1 MKEFTVNRQWSSPV
15 TIKYMTHKRS
25 YRRDERDGECNFKTA
40 TTSLLGFL
48 FTGRSTKQLGHPIK
62 TSPPKNVCFG
72 GFHPWPI
79 KTYVCGGVPVRIFIE
94 STSYFLSRVSNE
106 LMFQTSTSSKHQ
118 IHHPNKQPIS
128 TVSFSP
134 MVTHIGRSNRKRTIH
149 TSTTKKKDNTSYDIS
164 YRVSYF
170 GLRKREW
177 FAVVT
182 AVVHRDPYRPF
193 PQWFDGVACAY
204 SWFQDCYHLVEY

>member
-1 MKEFTVNRQWSSPV
+1 MQFQNCNYFSPWFFIYWSIDKTTWTSHQNIA
-15 TIKYMTHKRS
+15 TQKCMFWRLSTMTNQNPCLRWSAGTNLH
-25 YRRDERDGECNFKTA
+25 
-40 TTSLLGFL
+40 L
-48 FTGRSTKQLGHPIK
+48 
-62 TSPPKNVCFG
+62 
-72 GFHPWPI
+72 
-79 KTYVCGGVPVRIFIE
+79 E

-106 LMFQTSTSSKHQ
+106 FLFQTSTSSKHQ
-118 IHHPNKQPIS
+118 IHHPNNQF

-149 TSTTKKKDNTSYDIS
+149 TSTTKKKDDTSYDIS

-193 PQWFDGVACAY
+193 PQ
-204 SWFQDCYHLVEY
+204 